1 MSDGSLSQSF
11 TVEIVG
17 NGYPITMKAVF
28 SILLLVLSATFY
40 PYQWYLIQVPVMSV
54 VSI

>member
-28 SILLLVLSATFY
+28 SILLPVLSATFY